1 MKSTRT
7 RILMIAAAVM
17 LAVAAAV
24 AQGMHG
30 HGGPGAEFHHMLKQ
44 LNLTADQQA
53 QVKAIWTQEKPVL
66 QPLMQQMRQSHAA
79 MNALVTSG
87 FDEGKATTIAT
98 QNSQA
103 MIQLQ
108 VEHAKIKSEII
119 AILTPAQKAQLA
131 QIEANH
137 QARMAQHTPPPST
150 N

>member
-1 MKSTRT
+1 MKSTRN
-7 RILMIAAAVM
+7 RILTIGAAVL

-44 LNLTADQQA
+44 LNLTADQHT
-53 QVKAIWTQEKPVL
+53 QVKAIFAQEKPVL
-66 QPLMQQMRQSHAA
+66 QPLMEQMRQGHAA
-79 MNALVTSG
+79 MEALVSSG

-98 QNSQA
+98 QNSQT
-103 MIQLQ
+103 MIQLE

-137 QARMAQHTPPPST
+137 EARMAKHAPPAE
-150 N
+150 